1 MKLVYQTD
9 AQQLIITKVIIVT
22 PQAVAVIGL
31 QICMLS
37 TISLPFLSP
46 FFPLLSIQI
55 PMASTP
61 SLNPTTVES
70 LPPETETFFLNTRL
84 VEASRASFS
93 TECCHDA
100 MAMKKSWGMHKNWRT
115 WAPQLVPLLTWP
127 QLNWIEWWYQNNW
140 IPQFLKCVDE
150 NMKTEKIAISRTDS
164 CAYISN
170 SFITELE
177 LNE

>member
-70 LPPETETFFLNTRL
+70 LPPETETFFLNTR
-84 VEASRASFS
+84 
-93 TECCHDA
+93 
-100 MAMKKSWGMHKNWRT
+100 G
-115 WAPQLVPLLTWP
+115 
-127 QLNWIEWWYQNNW
+127 
-140 IPQFLKCVDE
+140 
-150 NMKTEKIAISRTDS
+150 
-164 CAYISN
+164 
-170 SFITELE
+170 
-177 LNE
+177 